1 MPDGGLA
8 PEGMQTVELVTLCAG
23 EPFQKWF
30 GTKTKRRGA
39 EYEALKEEIAEHYL
53 GRELSETE
61 LLEWVPALRREFE
74 ASDYDFTELT
84 YAIVSSEP
92 YRTVR

>member
-1 MPDGGLA
+1 MPDGPWLEESEA
-8 PEGMQTVELVTLCAG
+8 TIIEAG
-23 EPFQKWF
+23 P
-30 GTKTKRRGA
+30 
-39 EYEALKEEIAEHYL
+39 EALVDEPMERQKVASCTVRNLAEHYL